1 MSVSVPTH
9 TQTHTCVSVCASRS
23 PPSHTHTHM
32 TQDDQDSV
40 PPKLFRPEFGGIVRD
55 ANMASI
61 DLKGKGGDND
71 VTTEDDEPGLGKF
84 EFSNLLKKIE
94 SPLSGKT
101 RVCVSVNITRARAH
115 THTHT
120 HTTSLARSLARTLLS
135 YLCLLPQPAPL
146 SSLTWHSQT
155 CRARG

>member
-1 MSVSVPTH
+1 MSVCLRTH
-9 TQTHTCVSVCASRS
+9 RHTCTLT
-23 PPSHTHTHM
+23 PSHTNTHM
-32 TQDDQDSV
+32 TQYDQDSV

-55 ANMASI
+55 ANMANI
-61 DLKGKGGDND
+61 DLKGKGGDTD

-84 EFSNLLKKIE
+84 EFMTLLKKIE

-101 RVCVSVNITRARAH
+101 CVSVSVNINYARARTH

-120 HTTSLARSLARTLLS
+120 HTQPLSLDRSLAC
-135 YLCLLPQPAPL
+135 YLCLLPQPSPL
-146 SSLTWHSQT
+146 SSLTWHAQT